1 MWLQRMLK
9 DIKQDLWQRILD
21 KENRL
26 MRTFQSHA
34 KDSLKIITMLVAHCI
49 LKLLYQIDEMFT
61 WHYLMFCHEKK
72 NMCDTTRRNP
82 LMDWS
87 KPWDGGI

>member
-1 MWLQRMLK
+1 MEKGMIPKRAITIGYNGPTKRNVTPEEILK

-34 KDSLKIITMLVAHCI
+34 KDSLRIK
-49 LKLLYQIDEMFT
+49 K
-61 WHYLMFCHEKK
+61 WH
-72 NMCDTTRRNP
+72 
-82 LMDWS
+82 
-87 KPWDGGI
+87 